1 MTTLIGL
8 FYFVTLRSW
17 VLSLTSAFSSEFD
30 CCCSV
35 AKSRPTLF
43 DPMDCSTPGFPVPHH
58 FPESV
63 LIHVHSVGDVIQPSH
78 PLSPSSPSA
87 FNLSQHQGLFSNES
101 ALPIRCPKYWRF
113 NFSINPSS
121 EYSGLISF
129 KIDWFDLLAV
139 EKALRSLL
147 QHHSFKAYILWR
159 SAFFTVQLPQLNV
172 TTGKTIALT
181 VRTYVHRMM
190 FLLFNTLSRF
200 VIAFLQ
206 EAIFWFHG
214 CSHHL

>member
-1 MTTLIGL
+1 MFIELVMLSKHFLLCYPFSFCFQSFRVLGSFLVSWL
-8 FYFVTLRSW
+8 F
-17 VLSLTSAFSSEFD
+17 TS
-30 CCCSV
+30 
-35 AKSRPTLF
+35 
-43 DPMDCSTPGFPVPHH
+43 GGQ
-58 FPESV
+58 
-63 LIHVHSVGDVIQPSH
+63 IH
-78 PLSPSSPSA
+78 
-87 FNLSQHQGLFSNES
+87 
-101 ALPIRCPKYWRF
+101 W
-113 NFSINPSS
+113 NFSFTISPFN

-159 SAFFTVQLPQLNV
+159 SAFFTVQLSQLNV